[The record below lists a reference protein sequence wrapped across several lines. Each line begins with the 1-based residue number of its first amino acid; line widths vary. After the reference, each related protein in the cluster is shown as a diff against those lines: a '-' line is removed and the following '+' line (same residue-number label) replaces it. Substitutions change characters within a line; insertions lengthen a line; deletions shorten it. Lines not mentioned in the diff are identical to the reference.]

1 MATNP
6 KSGRSTR
13 TKAVARQRYI
23 EIGEDVVLEQIQK
36 DSGLLDLR
44 TIAVG
49 PFARLDASAVS
60 VRDGKT
66 RGAITNL
73 FGSQAAF
80 QAETMALALGASHWI
95 EEIAYPDPAAFP
107 TADAWV
113 DAFFAGQSARGPQHG
128 AKPTVNY
135 AFLWALWLSVVPY
148 GLWSE
153 RISGP
158 SLEEQAQWLKQLEAV
173 FHKAIEHF
181 GINLREGTTVNDPCV
196 RLSADRRGWL
206 NRACG
211 RRRKARSSRAMAAL
225 TVSGRPAAH
234 CTSSRVMPISRSM

>member
-1 MATNP
+1 MATKQNP
-6 KSGRSTR
+6 GRSTL

-23 EIGEDVVLEQIQK
+23 EIGEDVVLEQIQE

-95 EEIAYPDPAAFP
+95 EDIEYPDPAAFP

-128 AKPTVNY
+128 TKPTVNY

-153 RISGP
+153 RISQP
-158 SLEEQAQWLKQLEAV
+158 SLEEQAQWLKQLEVV
-173 FHKAIEHF
+173 FHKSLEHF
-181 GINLREGTTVNDPCV
+181 GMTLREGTTVNDLVCAV
-196 RLSADRRGWL
+196 ASLIEGAWL
-206 NRACG
+206 NQCLTG
-211 RRRKARSSRAMAAL
+211 RHPCDPSQPISIVLRRSGRLLWFGATSPP
-225 TVSGRPAAH
+225 VSG
-234 CTSSRVMPISRSM
+234 